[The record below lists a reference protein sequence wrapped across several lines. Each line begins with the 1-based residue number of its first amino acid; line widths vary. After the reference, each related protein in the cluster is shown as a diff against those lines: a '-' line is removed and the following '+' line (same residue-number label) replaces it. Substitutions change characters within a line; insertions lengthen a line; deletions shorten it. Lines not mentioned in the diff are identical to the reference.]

1 VTRATT
7 IDDRRSTIDDD
18 RRARCVSERGEAR
31 RGEARGGANERATT
45 MPVAAPA
52 LLVKLWIAKKLAVL
66 LAVRA
71 FGVKRLYRRGLK
83 VSDYALGA
91 PNATTT
97 TGRAAARA
105 RWALRATCSAAM
117 KTEKFFADKAFRYMD
132 RVWAQAGFSSRG
144 MPGMGTTSAPA
155 VPAVPA
161 VPAAKPPSTASSASA
176 VAAREAA
183 IAASLKKKDA

>member
-1 VTRATT
+1 MFVLVLVRAHSVASCGWRLIGLDFIGLDLTARATT
-7 IDDRRSTIDDD
+7 TTTT
-18 RRARCVSERGEAR
+18 
-31 RGEARGGANERATT
+31 TT

-83 VSDYALGA
+83 LSDYALGA
-91 PNATTT
+91 PNAS
-97 TGRAAARA
+97 GRVGERAAARA

-161 VPAAKPPSTASSASA
+161 AKPPSTASSASA

-183 IAASLKKKDA
+183 IAASSKKKDA

>member
-1 VTRATT
+1 
-7 IDDRRSTIDDD
+7 
-18 RRARCVSERGEAR
+18 
-31 RGEARGGANERATT
+31 

-91 PNATTT
+91 PDARRGATT
-97 TGRAAARA
+97 RARASARA

-117 KTEKFFADKAFRYMD
+117 KTETFFAEKAFRYMN

-183 IAASLKKKDA
+183 IAASSKKKDA

>member
-1 VTRATT
+1 
-7 IDDRRSTIDDD
+7 
-18 RRARCVSERGEAR
+18 
-31 RGEARGGANERATT
+31 

-83 VSDYALGA
+83 LSDYALGA
-91 PNATTT
+91 ADAR
-97 TGRAAARA
+97 GGARARASARA

-144 MPGMGTTSAPA
+144 MPGIGATPTAPT
-155 VPAVPA
+155 
-161 VPAAKPPSTASSASA
+161 AKAPSTASSASA

-183 IAASLKKKDA
+183 IAASSKKKDA

>member
-1 VTRATT
+1 
-7 IDDRRSTIDDD
+7 
-18 RRARCVSERGEAR
+18 
-31 RGEARGGANERATT
+31 

-83 VSDYALGA
+83 LSDYALGA
-91 PNATTT
+91 PDAL
-97 TGRAAARA
+97 GGARARASARA

-117 KTEKFFADKAFRYMD
+117 KTEKFFAEKAFRYMD

-144 MPGMGTTSAPA
+144 MPGVGATTPKAPSTSAPPRGEA
-155 VPAVPA
+155 P
-161 VPAAKPPSTASSASA
+161 TSASA
-176 VAAREAA
+176 AAAREAA
-183 IAASLKKKDA
+183 VAASAAKAKDA

>member
-1 VTRATT
+1 
-7 IDDRRSTIDDD
+7 
-18 RRARCVSERGEAR
+18 
-31 RGEARGGANERATT
+31 

-83 VSDYALGA
+83 LSDYALGA
-91 PNATTT
+91 PDARRGATT
-97 TGRAAARA
+97 RARASARA

-117 KTEKFFADKAFRYMD
+117 KTEKFFAEKAFRYMN

-144 MPGMGTTSAPA
+144 MPGIGATPTPTA
-155 VPAVPA
+155 VPRSKA
-161 VPAAKPPSTASSASA
+161 PSTASSASA

-183 IAASLKKKDA
+183 IAASSKKKDA

>member
-1 VTRATT
+1 
-7 IDDRRSTIDDD
+7 
-18 RRARCVSERGEAR
+18 
-31 RGEARGGANERATT
+31 

-83 VSDYALGA
+83 LSDYALGA
-91 PNATTT
+91 PDAL
-97 TGRAAARA
+97 GGARARASARA

-144 MPGMGTTSAPA
+144 MPGIGATPTTPT
-155 VPAVPA
+155 
-161 VPAAKPPSTASSASA
+161 AKAPSTASSASA

-183 IAASLKKKDA
+183 IAASSKKKDA

>member
-1 VTRATT
+1 
-7 IDDRRSTIDDD
+7 
-18 RRARCVSERGEAR
+18 
-31 RGEARGGANERATT
+31 

-83 VSDYALGA
+83 LSDYALGA
-91 PNATTT
+91 PDAL
-97 TGRAAARA
+97 GGARARASARA

-117 KTEKFFADKAFRYMD
+117 KTETFFAEKAFRYMN

-144 MPGMGTTSAPA
+144 MPGIGATPTPTAAPR
-155 VPAVPA
+155 
-161 VPAAKPPSTASSASA
+161 AKAPTTASSASA

-183 IAASLKKKDA
+183 IAASSKKKDV